1 MLYKER
7 EVRLRA
13 VPVTYVIE
21 RLLANTMET
30 AEAWLYPHYSSGRF
44 LLQLNGS
51 LVVTTE
57 NGKRI
62 AAPDDML
69 VQSMVGELSLLPT
82 TIFNA
87 LYKPA
92 GD

>member
-13 VPVTYVIE
+13 VPVAYVVE
-21 RLLANTMET
+21 RLLANTLET
-30 AEAWLYPHYSSGRF
+30 AEAWLYPHYTSGRL
-44 LLQLNGS
+44 LLQLNAN
-51 LVVTTE
+51 LVVTTA

-62 AAPDDML
+62 AANDDML
-69 VQSMVGELSLLPT
+69 VQNMVGELSLLPF